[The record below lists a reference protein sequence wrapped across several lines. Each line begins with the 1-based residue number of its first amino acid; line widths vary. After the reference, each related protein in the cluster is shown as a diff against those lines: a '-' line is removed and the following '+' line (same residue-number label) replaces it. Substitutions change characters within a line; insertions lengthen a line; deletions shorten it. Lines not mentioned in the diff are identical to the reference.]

1 MSGLAVTE
9 RESTAPLSVRVV
21 DMAANLLAGRGST
34 RRRFL
39 YRLAVIGSALA
50 VDPLRFI
57 TRPTPAYASVCGSG
71 TGCGAGWSVFCCTIN
86 KGANTCPD
94 GSFVAGWWKV
104 SASSFCLGS
113 PRYYIDCNRTP
124 GSSCNCR
131 CNSIGCDHRRVCCN
145 VFRYGQCNTQIAGVT
160 EVVCRLITCTPPWEW
175 DPSCGRTVRTD
186 EETRSHN
193 SGCLPG
199 PNPTRIEIKYQDLGL
214 VGSVLGRPVSRE
226 RAAPYDGRRRS
237 YDRGLI
243 YWHRRTGAHE
253 VHGPIAKRYV
263 AFDAAAGPLGYP
275 TTDTLAVRDGSG
287 SYSRFQHGAI
297 YHRNGTAARAVF
309 ARPDTR
315 YWELGGPRGRLG
327 YPTTSTIDAGPGK
340 VTYFANGA
348 IYHSSATPPVE
359 VTGAVLAL
367 YRDRGGPQDSSLGFP
382 VAPAEVFADGGR
394 IQRFQRGVIG
404 GPAADRVFLV
414 RPVIAEAYEGQGAA
428 EGSWGYPTSSS
439 ERPEGADQGLQSRF
453 QTVMAYWSAA
463 NGVHWLHGPIL
474 RRYRE
479 EGGPAGRLGFPVT
492 NIATL
497 SSGVQRAR
505 FEDGAITYDP
515 VTGTTHVDRS
525 PKTP

>member
-1 MSGLAVTE
+1 MSGLAVAE
-9 RESTAPLSVRVV
+9 RETTAPLSVRVV
-21 DMAANLLAGRGST
+21 DKAANLLAGRGST

-160 EVVCRLITCTPPWEW
+160 EVVCRLITCAPPWEW

-186 EETRSHN
+186 EETRSHS

-226 RAAPYDGRRRS
+226 RAAPHDGRRRS

-263 AFDAAAGPLGYP
+263 VFDAAAGPLGYP
-275 TTDTLAVRDGSG
+275 TTDTLEVRDGSG
-287 SYSRFQHGAI
+287 RYNRFQHGTI

-327 YPTTSTIDAGPGK
+327 YPTTSTIDAGSGGLA
-340 VTYFANGA
+340 TYFQGGA
-348 IYHSSATPPVE
+348 IFHSSDTPAVD
-359 VTGAVLAL
+359 VSGAILRL
-367 YRDRGGPQDSSLGFP
+367 YRDLGGPRDSDLGYP
-382 VAPAEVFADGGR
+382 TAPETIYDDGGR
-394 IQRFQRGVIG
+394 SQQFERGLIG
-404 GPAADRVFLV
+404 GPSVSGVHMV
-414 RPVIAEAYEGQGAA
+414 RNVIEQRYSATGGAQGA
-428 EGSWGYPTSSS
+428 WGHPTDSTQ
-439 ERPEGADQGLQSRF
+439 RPPGLAFGLESRF
-453 QTVMAYWSAA
+453 QNVKAYWSHAT
-463 NGVHWLHGPIL
+463 GVRAIHGPVL

-479 EGGPAGRLGFPVT
+479 EGGPAGVLGFPETDVHT
-492 NIATL
+492 FP
-497 SSGVQRAR
+497 SGAQRVR
-505 FEDGAITYDP
+505 FERGTITYDP
-515 VTGTTHVDRS
+515 VTGDTTVVL
-525 PKTP
+525 TP